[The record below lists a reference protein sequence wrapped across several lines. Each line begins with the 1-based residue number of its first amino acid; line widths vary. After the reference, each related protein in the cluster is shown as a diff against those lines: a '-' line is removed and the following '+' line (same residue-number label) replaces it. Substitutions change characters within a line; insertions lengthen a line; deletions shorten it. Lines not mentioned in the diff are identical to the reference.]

1 MIPEKK
7 FPERG
12 VGSGKKI
19 SVMGNFEKNVL
30 SWVFFEFY
38 IKFLDIYK
46 KIGSFPNIS
55 KTLTIIDNFNY
66 GTKGARTPGGYSAYL
81 LISNYNQ
88 LKKFITGKNNQIQ
101 K

>member
-30 SWVFFEFY
+30 SWVFFEIY
-38 IKFLDIYK
+38 IKFWIFIK
-46 KIGSFPNIS
+46 KSGSQIA
-55 KTLTIIDNFNY
+55 D
-66 GTKGARTPGGYSAYL
+66 
-81 LISNYNQ
+81 SNPS
-88 LKKFITGKNNQIQ
+88 IT
-101 K
+101 